1 MFLAYLSVKEATLHY
16 VIYIDILFLVNF
28 FMDFIILTLNG
39 TVLKKKTKIL
49 RRLIASFCGAVCY
62 CLPFFLPRRPIKLA
76 LNLYLLCISFLMVKI
91 AYQTKGKKE
100 FAKTVIFFYGTNF
113 FVGGTINGLYH
124 YTKLGDY
131 IRQTIKGDKDA
142 QIKLSMLI
150 VLICAACFLWTFL
163 MKCYSKRQ
171 TEAIIYSVI
180 LKNKKRTVKGKALL
194 DTGNCLREPI
204 SQKPVM
210 LLELSWA
217 EDLLEREIWDAI
229 AKFYK
234 TGEISIPI
242 YLIPYSSVGKKQG
255 VLVGIRADSL
265 EILQKD
271 NRIEIRHP
279 YVAICP
285 EALSKTGKYHML
297 LHTEWFH
304 G

>member
-1 MFLAYLSVKEATLHY
+1 M
-16 VIYIDILFLVNF
+16 
-28 FMDFIILTLNG
+28 
-39 TVLKKKTKIL
+39 
-49 RRLIASFCGAVCY
+49 
-62 CLPFFLPRRPIKLA
+62 
-76 LNLYLLCISFLMVKI
+76 LCISFLMVKI
-91 AYQTKGKKE
+91 AYQIKSKKE
-100 FAKTVIFFYGTNF
+100 FAKTVVFFYGTSF
-113 FVGGTINGLYH
+113 FVGGTINGLYN

-131 IRQTIKGDKDA
+131 IRQIIKGDKDA
-142 QIKLSMLI
+142 QIEFSMLI

-217 EDLLEREIWDAI
+217 EDLLEREIWEAI
-229 AKFYK
+229 VKFYK

>member
-1 MFLAYLSVKEATLHY
+1 MHY

-39 TVLKKKTKIL
+39 TVLKKKTKTL
-49 RRLIASFCGAVCY
+49 RRLIASFCGGVCY

-76 LNLYLLCISFLMVKI
+76 LNLYMLCISFLMVKI
-91 AYQTKGKKE
+91 AYQIKSKKE
-100 FAKTVIFFYGTNF
+100 FAKTVVFFYGTSF
-113 FVGGTINGLYH
+113 FVGGTINGLYN

-131 IRQTIKGDKDA
+131 IRQIIKGDKDA
-142 QIKLSMLI
+142 QIEFSMLI

-217 EDLLEREIWDAI
+217 EDLLEREIWEAI
-229 AKFYK
+229 VKFYK